1 MKARKKEEGNVFW
14 NVIREEWAYLGDR
27 KRIFAIYMA
36 FFVIAG
42 SLALTVPYIVGL
54 IFNTIQESITSSAD
68 LKKLFFLISL
78 LLVVDVVFWIFHGKD
93 RKAFRRYAY
102 IRSCR
107 RKRG

>member
-1 MKARKKEEGNVFW
+1 
-14 NVIREEWAYLGDR
+14 
-27 KRIFAIYMA
+27 
-36 FFVIAG
+36 
-42 SLALTVPYIVGL
+42 
-54 IFNTIQESITSSAD
+54 
-68 LKKLFFLISL
+68 LFFLISL